1 MRRRGRGGGGGGMR
15 AFTHYECRVG
25 AESTI
30 GWLHAVVLAK
40 AAVTVQTKPM
50 NALKVSFTW
59 ALVEVG
65 AEANEVSIVS

>member
-1 MRRRGRGGGGGGMR
+1 MILTTSGWAARRGGGG
-15 AFTHYECRVG
+15 T
-25 AESTI
+25 
-30 GWLHAVVLAK
+30 VV
-40 AAVTVQTKPM
+40 VQEVALQA

>member
-1 MRRRGRGGGGGGMR
+1 MILTTSGWAARRGG
-15 AFTHYECRVG
+15 
-25 AESTI
+25 
-30 GWLHAVVLAK
+30 AVV
-40 AAVTVQTKPM
+40 VQEVALQA

>member
-1 MRRRGRGGGGGGMR
+1 MMKLTNDPHHLWLGGRRGPH
-15 AFTHYECRVG
+15 T
-25 AESTI
+25 
-30 GWLHAVVLAK
+30 VV
-40 AAVTVQTKPM
+40 VQEVALQA

>member
-1 MRRRGRGGGGGGMR
+1 MILTTSGWAGGAGGAHVGG
-15 AFTHYECRVG
+15 TV
-25 AESTI
+25 
-30 GWLHAVVLAK
+30 AVQEVALQA
-40 AAVTVQTKPM
+40 